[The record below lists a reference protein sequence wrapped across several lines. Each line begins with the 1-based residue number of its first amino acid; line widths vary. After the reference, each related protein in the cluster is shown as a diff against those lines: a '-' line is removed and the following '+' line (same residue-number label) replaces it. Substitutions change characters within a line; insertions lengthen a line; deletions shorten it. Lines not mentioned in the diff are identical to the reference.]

1 MVTLIL
7 QSTTAQWPG
16 NSPRALGPR
25 LPSNSKTALS
35 VSGASSPPVLG
46 SLQRSS
52 LSVTT
57 PYRRS
62 GLPAPASFSVPARWT
77 NSTSASSF
85 AAASNSIL
93 SAGVVTPTQVIV
105 GSTTVV
111 IGPNP
116 VTVTAV
122 AEPDIIVGPSG
133 IEVGTDSYALSQ
145 VDAPTAVSLDGA
157 IVSISPGQALTS
169 STMPSANAPVLQFPA
184 AASFVNVVVDGQTWM
199 LPPSGSMSVQ
209 KQDGSYLTFGA
220 DYVKTGSQT
229 YNVPPITAPSTISA
243 AGSSTSILALP
254 LSSPPPSAQPPCS
267 GLCGFFKTM
276 AGIAGGSAVAI
287 VSDISSIGQTATQ
300 WANKGISDN
309 SLFGAISSF
318 ITSGTRGK
326 LNWIQPSLKSNAF
339 RYSRLQFVNG

>member
-7 QSTTAQWPG
+7 QSTTAQWSG

-25 LPSNSKTALS
+25 LPSNSETALS

-46 SLQRSS
+46 NLQQSS
-52 LSVTT
+52 LGVTS
-57 PYRRS
+57 PHQRS
-62 GLPAPASFSVPARWT
+62 GLPAPATFSAPARWT

-85 AAASNSIL
+85 AAAPNSIL

-105 GSTTVV
+105 DSTTVV

-122 AEPDIIVGPSG
+122 AEPDIVIGPSG
-133 IEVGTDSYALSQ
+133 IEVGTDNYPLSE

-157 IVSISPGQALTS
+157 IVSIGPGQALTS
-169 STMPSANAPVLQFPA
+169 STMPSPNAPVLQFPA
-184 AASFVNVVVDGQTWM
+184 AASLVNVVVDGQTWM

-209 KQDGSYLTFGA
+209 QQDGSYLTFGA
-220 DYVKTGSQT
+220 GFVKIGSQT
-229 YNVPPITAPSTISA
+229 YDVPPITAASTISA
-243 AGSSTSILALP
+243 TGSSTSILALP
-254 LSSPPPSAQPPCS
+254 LSSPSPSAQSPCS

-276 AGIAGGSAVAI
+276 AGIAGGSAVAV

-300 WANKGISDN
+300 WANKGIPDD

-326 LNWIQPSLKSNAF
+326 SNWTQPSLNSDAF
-339 RYSRLQFVNG
+339 RCSRLQFVDG